1 MATSVGCVQ
10 RWVFSSHVIAEWSH
24 DLKRSIEIDESELK
38 PKDDGTKRMISDKK
52 MVTSC
57 YEVVHH
63 WQNLFISQ
71 DKLIGQ
77 SSGTVVRD
85 DIVDDITNA
94 EAIGKTS
101 LKQFIDDRS
110 IS

>member
-24 DLKRSIEIDESELK
+24 DLKRSIGIDESELK

-71 DKLIGQ
+71 DKLIG
-77 SSGTVVRD
+77 
-85 DIVDDITNA
+85 
-94 EAIGKTS
+94 
-101 LKQFIDDRS
+101 
-110 IS
+110 